1 MNRSSAVYDTTTQL
15 LLASREQHER
25 QSLAAR
31 ESRALRL
38 TRLRRLDRRAQT
50 AATRARLLRLALS

>member
-1 MNRSSAVYDTTTQL
+1 MYDTHTQL

-25 QSLAAR
+25 QSLAMR

-38 TRLRRLDRRAQT
+38 SRLRRLDRRAQRD
-50 AATRARLLRLALS
+50 ATRARLLRLALS

>member
-1 MNRSSAVYDTTTQL
+1 MYDTQTQL
-15 LLASREQHER
+15 LLASREQCER
-25 QSLAAR
+25 QSLAER